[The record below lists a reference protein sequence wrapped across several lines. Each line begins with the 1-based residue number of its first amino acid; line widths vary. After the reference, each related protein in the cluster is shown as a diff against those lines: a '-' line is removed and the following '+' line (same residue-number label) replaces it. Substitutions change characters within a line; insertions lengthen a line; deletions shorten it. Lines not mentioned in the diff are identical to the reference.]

1 MADTD
6 VFRTFCHISEYGE
19 TGYEH
24 LHRMIAT
31 SAPLVLWSPSSRL
44 LESPR
49 CRVTDADFVR
59 HVEQGRIR
67 IVGREPWLLDRSFRD
82 GHQWSGAGWRT
93 EVDDAVRSIAR
104 DDASRPL
111 AERRVVVAPD
121 EQGSVRATEHVELH
135 PEVVDTLHAALTG
148 PTSGSFP
155 VGVVEHAGRFRD
167 SPRDLATDVLRH
179 AYNHLDA
186 LTLSGGE
193 APFYL
198 SPRESR
204 FHDLLSTLHGDAPR
218 ATPDLPDQALLTDL
232 TEQVLDLLGR
242 LEAAGRA
249 PLTGFAEGEG
259 RDLLARWLSGVCA
272 TVRSGAATEGVL
284 LRTLQADFDAGRL
297 RNDWRDL
304 VRGPDGVLTGGGLGL
319 VAAEAMAQQVD
330 VFVGLGMA
338 TGAISVARGL
348 LQHLGHVAAPYENAS
363 QWPFLY
369 AFGKRASGRRRAAL
383 AQVLDLLA

>member
-6 VFRTFCHISEYGE
+6 LFRTFCHISEYGE

-31 SAPLVLWSPSSRL
+31 SAPLVLWSPSGQL

-59 HVEQGRIR
+59 YVERGQVR

-82 GHQWSGAGWRT
+82 AHPWPGSRWRT
-93 EVDDAVRSIAR
+93 EVDDAVRAIALE
-104 DDASRPL
+104 DASLPAHR
-111 AERRVVVAPD
+111 RRVLISPD
-121 EQGSVRATEHVELH
+121 EQGPLRAAEHVELH

-148 PTSGSFP
+148 PTASSFP
-155 VGVVEHAGRFRD
+155 VGVIEHARRFQD
-167 SPRDLATDVLRH
+167 SPRALATDVLRH

-186 LTLSGGE
+186 LALSGGE

-204 FHDLLSTLHGDAPR
+204 FHDLLSSLHGDAPR
-218 ATPDLPDQALLTDL
+218 AAPAARDEVLLTDL
-232 TEQVLDLLGR
+232 TEQVLDLLRR
-242 LEAAGRA
+242 LEAAGGGGLA
-249 PLTGFAEGEG
+249 GFTLGEG
-259 RDLLARWLSGVCA
+259 HELLARWMARVCA
-272 TVRSGAATEGVL
+272 TVRSGAAAEGVL
-284 LRTLQADFDAGRL
+284 LRTLQDDFDSGRL

-304 VRGPDGVLTGGGLGL
+304 VRGPEGLLTGGGLGL
-319 VAAEAMAQQVD
+319 VAVEAAVQQVD
-330 VFVGLGMA
+330 VFVGLGLA
-338 TGAISVARGL
+338 TGAIATARGF
-348 LQHLGHVAAPYENAS
+348 LQRLGHVAAPYENAS

-369 AFGKRASGRRRAAL
+369 AFGRRASGKRRTAL